1 MANTDLIFFTHQK
14 NAAFVHEAEWCR
26 VLHCTP
32 GETEHCRHIHAACSA
47 DAMFAVYL
55 FSGSNRSDQCTIH
68 SLGYQVS
75 GLCFLSTLPRLRVCI
90 GVAVC
95 SLRVANVLSAPR
107 AKQLSLSAQ
116 AGPPVLGLKSDAWK
130 MFRLWCAADMRAR
143 ARPHLQHLSHPVLL
157 RHNTITS
164 GIRSWRTTILD
175 IDISTCI
182 LKLHQMY
189 GLLKYCLYCQQG
201 CL

>member
-1 MANTDLIFFTHQK
+1 MVKCLESLQGHFDSILRSDGQANTDLIFFTHQK

-68 SLGYQVS
+68 WVIKYQACIFCQLI
-75 GLCFLSTLPRLRVCI
+75 GPLPRLRVFI
-90 GVAVC
+90 GLAAAHHV
-95 SLRVANVLSAPR
+95 SRMFFLPPEPNNS
-107 AKQLSLSAQ
+107 LSLSAQ

-130 MFRLWCAADMRAR
+130 MFRL
-143 ARPHLQHLSHPVLL
+143 
-157 RHNTITS
+157 
-164 GIRSWRTTILD
+164 
-175 IDISTCI
+175 
-182 LKLHQMY
+182 
-189 GLLKYCLYCQQG
+189 
-201 CL
+201 